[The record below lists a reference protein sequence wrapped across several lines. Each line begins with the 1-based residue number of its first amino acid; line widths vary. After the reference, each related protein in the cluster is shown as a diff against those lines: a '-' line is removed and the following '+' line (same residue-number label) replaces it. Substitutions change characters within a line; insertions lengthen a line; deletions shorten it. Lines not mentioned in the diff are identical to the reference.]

1 MVEWWQLR
9 LNSNM
14 NLEKILDSIG
24 DKLFNYL
31 TIKLSSPL
39 DAEDVLQEVCFRL
52 IRYKVRFRLI
62 RNPSA
67 YVFRIARNEAVRF
80 LKNQKRNP
88 EKCRPTEECAKVIQD
103 NLTGIESEVMNQVAE
118 ALALIP
124 EDQREVIILRFFA
137 ELTLREIANVC
148 GVSINTAASR
158 FRYGMQKLRQIL
170 EG

>member
-1 MVEWWQLR
+1 MVEWWQR
-9 LNSNM
+9 GPKISM
-14 NLEKILDSIG
+14 HLEQILDSLG

-31 TIKLSSPL
+31 TIKLSSSL

-67 YVFRIARNEAVRF
+67 YVFRIARNEAIRF
-80 LKNQKRNP
+80 LENRKRNP
-88 EKCRPTEECAKVIQD
+88 ETYHSVEERAKVIQD
-103 NLTGIESEVMNQVAE
+103 NLTGIENEVMNQVAE

-124 EDQREVIILRFFA
+124 EDQREVIILRFFE
-137 ELTLREIANVC
+137 ELTLREIATVC

-158 FRYGMQKLRQIL
+158 FRYGMQKLRQLL

>member
-1 MVEWWQLR
+1 
-9 LNSNM
+9 M
-14 NLEKILDSIG
+14 NLEKILDSLG

-52 IRYKVRFRLI
+52 IRYNVRFRFI

-67 YVFRIARNEAVRF
+67 YVFRIARNEAFRF
-80 LKNQKRNP
+80 LRNQKRNP
-88 EKCRPTEECAKVIQD
+88 ERHYSVEERTKVIQD
-103 NLTGIESEVMNQVAE
+103 NLTGLENEALNQVAE

-124 EDQREVIILRFFA
+124 EDQREVIILRFFE
-137 ELTLREIANVC
+137 ELTLREIATVC

-158 FRYGMQKLRQIL
+158 FRYGMQKLRHLL
-170 EG
+170 ES

>member
-1 MVEWWQLR
+1 MH
-9 LNSNM
+9 
-14 NLEKILDSIG
+14 LEKILDSLG

-31 TIKLSSPL
+31 TIKLSSSL

-52 IRYKVRFRLI
+52 VRYKVRFRLI

-67 YVFRIARNEAVRF
+67 YVFRIARNEAIRF
-80 LKNQKRNP
+80 LKNRKRNP
-88 EKCRPTEECAKVIQD
+88 DRYHSVEESAKIIRD
-103 NLTGIESEVMNQVAE
+103 NLIGIEKEVINQVAE
-118 ALALIP
+118 ALTLIP
-124 EDQREVIILRFFA
+124 EDQREVIILRFFE
-137 ELTLREIANVC
+137 ELTLREIATVC

>member
-1 MVEWWQLR
+1 MH
-9 LNSNM
+9 
-14 NLEKILDSIG
+14 LEKILDSIG

-52 IRYKVRFRLI
+52 IRYKVRLRLI

-67 YVFRIARNEAVRF
+67 YVFRMARNEAIRF
-80 LKNQKRNP
+80 LNNRKRNP
-88 EKCRPTEECAKVIQD
+88 ERYHSVEERAKVIRD
-103 NLTGIESEVMNQVAE
+103 NLTGIENEVMNQVAE

-124 EDQREVIILRFFA
+124 EDQREVIILRFFE
-137 ELTLREIANVC
+137 ELTLREIATVC

-170 EG
+170 ED

>member
-1 MVEWWQLR
+1 MH
-9 LNSNM
+9 
-14 NLEKILDSIG
+14 LEKILDSLG

-31 TIKLSSPL
+31 TIKLSSSL

-52 IRYKVRFRLI
+52 IRYKVRFRFI

-67 YVFRIARNEAVRF
+67 YVFRMARNEAIRF
-80 LKNQKRNP
+80 LKSRKRNP
-88 EKCRPTEECAKVIQD
+88 DRYHSEEDLAKVIQD
-103 NLTGIESEVMNQVAE
+103 NLTGLENEAMNQVTE
-118 ALALIP
+118 ALTQIP

-137 ELTLREIANVC
+137 DLTLREIATIC
-148 GVSINTAASR
+148 GISINTAASR